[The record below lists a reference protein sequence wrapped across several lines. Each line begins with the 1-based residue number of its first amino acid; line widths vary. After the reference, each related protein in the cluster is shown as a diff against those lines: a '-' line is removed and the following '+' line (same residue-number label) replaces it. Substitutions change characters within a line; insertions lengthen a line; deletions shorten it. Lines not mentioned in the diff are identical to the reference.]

1 METGILDLFEES
13 NGKISWWV
21 GCEMRGSRCVQ
32 GLGGRSCGE
41 KAYLVCRVPSSPAQ
55 HKQGMAVHTYN
66 PSKREVEK
74 GR

>member
-13 NGKISWWV
+13 NGKLSWWV
-21 GCEMRGSRCVQ
+21 GCEMRGLDVSRGWGPQ
-32 GLGGRSCGE
+32 LWGEGL
-41 KAYLVCRVPSSPAQ
+41 PSSPAQ

-66 PSKREVEK
+66 PCNREVEK